1 MVHLSELADLSLR
14 LLWSKTNCFY
24 PYADVRFQTNI
35 STDEQITLSARFSFD
50 CECSG
55 CGRSGARN
63 FFTSLATTRYTG
75 ECEQSRRSSLR
86 NIENAAID
94 LLRTRHIHSELTL
107 EHEPEDNYS
116 TVHETEVCDAL
127 ILANKLIKQLKPQQQ
142 RILTLRSREECEM
155 AEIANLTG
163 ETEDNVRAILSRSRK
178 KLKEMFLKR

>member
-55 CGRSGARN
+55 CGRSGTRN

-75 ECEQSRRSSLR
+75 EYDVSVVSQSQRFSIFRRLDLR
-86 NIENAAID
+86 DCSHSPVYLVVAKDVKKFLVPD
-94 LLRTRHIHSELTL
+94 LPHPEHSQSNE
-107 EHEPEDNYS
+107 
-116 TVHETEVCDAL
+116 
-127 ILANKLIKQLKPQQQ
+127 K
-142 RILTLRSREECEM
+142 
-155 AEIANLTG
+155 
-163 ETEDNVRAILSRSRK
+163 RAD
-178 KLKEMFLKR
+178 